1 MDDSTCPGCQALRVR
16 VAQLE
21 AQLAE
26 LARRLEDALRAGKR
40 QAAPFRKGPPK
51 SKPRT
56 PGRKAGIDHGDHGHR
71 PLPDADH
78 VSECHDAPLPE
89 ACPHCQGTLVETGT
103 AEQFQTEIPRQSVIR
118 QFTVHVGQCRQ
129 CGRRVQG
136 RHALQTSDALGAAAS
151 QVGPDAQAAA
161 TVLHTRLGLSHGKV
175 AALFDSLFGI
185 NLTRGASAQIN
196 LRAANRLEP
205 SYATILDA
213 VRGSEH
219 IAADETG
226 WRVGGRPA
234 WLHVWVADLATAYAI
249 DPRRSAEVLERVIGT
264 NWDGVLSHDGFSS
277 YGRFTEAVHQQCA
290 AHVVV
295 RARELLQTA
304 TRGAAR
310 FPRQVLELFTT
321 AVHQRNLYRRGEL
334 SLEALQAR
342 REEFDDR
349 LEALTARPRAS
360 PENERFAKHLW
371 QHSVEWFAFVTD
383 PLIEATNWQAEQALR
398 PAVVNRKVWGG
409 NRTTLGA
416 QAQGVLMSVL
426 ETCQRQARAALDFVS
441 QTLRAAGNRILPPPV
456 ILLPR

>member
-16 VAQLE
+16 VAQVE

-56 PGRKAGIDHGDHGHR
+56 PGRKAGTDHGDHGHR

-161 TVLHTRLGLSHGKV
+161 TVLHTRLGL
-175 AALFDSLFGI
+175 
-185 NLTRGASAQIN
+185 
-196 LRAANRLEP
+196 
-205 SYATILDA
+205 
-213 VRGSEH
+213 
-219 IAADETG
+219 
-226 WRVGGRPA
+226 
-234 WLHVWVADLATAYAI
+234 
-249 DPRRSAEVLERVIGT
+249 
-264 NWDGVLSHDGFSS
+264 
-277 YGRFTEAVHQQCA
+277 
-290 AHVVV
+290 
-295 RARELLQTA
+295 
-304 TRGAAR
+304 
-310 FPRQVLELFTT
+310 
-321 AVHQRNLYRRGEL
+321 
-334 SLEALQAR
+334 
-342 REEFDDR
+342 
-349 LEALTARPRAS
+349 
-360 PENERFAKHLW
+360 
-371 QHSVEWFAFVTD
+371 
-383 PLIEATNWQAEQALR
+383 ALR